1 MSFPRQLVALAL
13 LLAVLLALGASAR
26 AAGPLPSLD
35 LFAADGSQIQVAQL
49 SVASGKWIFVYVRPH
64 HRASEELLTRL
75 SDQRYAGVPQRTVI
89 VLAGVK
95 ADGLAAFRAKHR
107 ELAGALWY
115 VDPVKMTGAA
125 LKLSSAPIIL
135 GVDDH
140 DVRWTLN
147 GLPHDV
153 AWTRSLL
160 TSWVRR

>member
-1 MSFPRQLVALAL
+1 MACPKQLVAPAL
-13 LLAVLLALGASAR
+13 LLTVLVASGASAR

-35 LFAADGSQIQVAQL
+35 LFAADGSRTETARLPI
-49 SVASGKWIFVYVRPH
+49 ASGKWIFIYVRPH
-64 HRASEELLTRL
+64 HRASDELLTRL
-75 SDQRYAGVPQRTVI
+75 SGPRYAGVPQRTVI

-95 ADGLAAFRAKHR
+95 ADGLAAFQAKYPA
-107 ELAGALWY
+107 LAGAVWY

-147 GLPHDV
+147 GLPYNV

-160 TSWVRR
+160 RSWVRP